1 MLDLKRSFP
10 TLANNPELAYFDSA
24 ASTQTHES
32 VIKAMNEYYEHFRS
46 NTNRGE
52 YAISERTAVALD
64 IAKEQVANLINVP
77 ASQLMFTAGT
87 TQGLNMIARWMRDK
101 KTVIVTE
108 AEHNANIVPWLTQG
122 KSTSDDSIAVMPIN
136 DFNGEIDLYELEKLL
151 DKHAGGWQDVLV
163 SFCAT
168 SNVTG
173 VTQPWE
179 AITDLAHKYGASV
192 CIDFCQTVAHKKI
205 DLTKTKVEFAVFS
218 SHKMYGPTGIG
229 ALYTSFDFEDLVPLY
244 YGGGAVDSVSF
255 DTVSLKQGVAK
266 HCPGTP
272 DIANIIGFGVACEMI
287 KYVGYPTIY
296 LQEQDVLKSLLS
308 YGIDVL
314 PNCKV
319 YPELG
324 FDTNVISLIPIKGHS
339 ADVGQLMANT
349 DVAIRTGKV
358 CAHPI
363 VDRISG
369 GKGIVRISYAPY
381 NDDADCKKLCQEL
394 AKALVKI
401 K

>member
-1 MLDLKRSFP
+1 
-10 TLANNPELAYFDSA
+10 
-24 ASTQTHES
+24 
-32 VIKAMNEYYEHFRS
+32 MNEYYEHFRS

-52 YAISERTAVALD
+52 YAISERTAVA
-64 IAKEQVANLINVP
+64 IETAKDQVASLINVDP
-77 ASQLMFTAGT
+77 QQLMFTAGT
-87 TQGLNMIARWMRDK
+87 TQGLNMIARWMCDR

-122 KSTSDDSIAVMPIN
+122 RSQDDGSIVVMPIN
-136 DFNGEIDLYELEKLL
+136 DYNGEIDLHELEKIL
-151 DKHAGGWQDVLV
+151 DNKAGGWQDTIV

-173 VTQPWE
+173 VTQPWQ
-179 AITDLAHKYGASV
+179 AISDLAHKYGAVV
-192 CIDFCQTVAHKKI
+192 CIDFCQTIAHKKV
-205 DLTKTKVEFAVFS
+205 DLTETQVEFAVFS

-229 ALYTSFDFEDLVPLY
+229 ALYTSFEFEDLIPLY
-244 YGGGAVDSVSF
+244 YGGGAVESVTFNSVS
-255 DTVSLKQGVAK
+255 LRQGVAK

-272 DIANIIGFGVACEMI
+272 DIANIIGFGVACELI
-287 KYVGYPTIY
+287 KYTGYSNIY
-296 LQEQDVLKSLLS
+296 LQEQDVLKHLLS

-314 PNCKV
+314 PNCTV
-319 YPELG
+319 FPTEG
-324 FDTNVISLIPIKGHS
+324 FTNNVISLIPRKGHS
-339 ADVGQLMANT
+339 ADVGQLMAHS

-381 NDDADCKKLCQEL
+381 NDEADCKKLCHEL
-394 AKALVKI
+394 SKALVNI